1 MFKKTD
7 VIFVLF
13 FCCPSLAQA
22 GDLSKLVE
30 KRISQDGTTLDLK
43 GLNIGQKGSKKLA
56 AMESLAS
63 LVTLHL
69 QGNNIKANGMKAL
82 AKSPYLTNLK
92 HIDLWGNL
100 LGDLGLKAIADSP
113 YFKNLES
120 LKLWKNEISDD
131 SAGFWL
137 NQKTFHI

>member
-1 MFKKTD
+1 MDYVFRKFLLITGNGLESLRYQALFWVLLEQVQKLFTQSLSICYSDFMFKKTD

-63 LVTLHL
+63 VSYTHLTLPT
-69 QGNNIKANGMKAL
+69 KA
-82 AKSPYLTNLK
+82 
-92 HIDLWGNL
+92 
-100 LGDLGLKAIADSP
+100 
-113 YFKNLES
+113 
-120 LKLWKNEISDD
+120 
-131 SAGFWL
+131 
-137 NQKTFHI
+137 